1 MHTAQAALLKCGGI
15 YVGPGQFHLIAAHTH
30 YISGLFTVRVCP
42 CLGNM
47 QSAVD
52 EKKKL
57 ELRVDNI
64 TGELNKAK
72 SHVTEL
78 EGGRQQ
84 LQVRVA
90 SSLS

>member
-1 MHTAQAALLKCGGI
+1 MHLKG
-15 YVGPGQFHLIAAHTH
+15 AHTRC
-30 YISGLFTVRVCP
+30 ISGFFNARVCH
-42 CLGNM
+42 CAGNM

-72 SHVTEL
+72 SQVTEL
-78 EGGRQQ
+78 EGGKQQ
-84 LQVRVA
+84 LQVRAA
-90 SSLS
+90 SSTS